1 MKVKNQEQI
10 NTEKHYQM
18 TLMSLKISEIYNIK
32 LYKMS
37 ELDDPIFV
45 QYMQSDDIAMAQAS
59 AVAYQHELNLNA
71 NPTTANAETQK
82 LLTERFTEPH
92 FIVPE
97 FSNENA
103 ITIKRPNDEYIM
115 AVRGTRPTNINDL
128 AADAQILINDKNNI
142 RVNSVEKLYNSFKAE
157 NPNSKLTL
165 TGHSL
170 GSWVAHQIANK
181 YDEPFVGFNLP
192 ASPLGILTDNLDYNT
207 TAEHKIYLTKNLDVI
222 SSLNK
227 YTKFTDKVISLPQ
240 KQSTL
245 PNWLGSHDIQNYLPD
260 KKETLKP
267 RILKTKRGKNT
278 YYSTP
283 NAEDVRRSQNSVGFV
298 SSCLDNP
305 TLEKCNRRINK
316 KLI

>member
-1 MKVKNQEQI
+1 
-10 NTEKHYQM
+10 
-18 TLMSLKISEIYNIK
+18 
-32 LYKMS
+32 MS

-71 NPTTANAETQK
+71 NVETANAETQK
-82 LLTERFTEPH
+82 LLNERFTEPH

-97 FSNENA
+97 FSNEHA
-103 ITIKRPNDEYIM
+103 ITIERPNKEYIM
-115 AVRGTRPTNINDL
+115 AVRGTRPNNINDL

-142 RVNSVEKLYNSFKAE
+142 RVNSVEKLYKSFREE
-157 NPNSKLTL
+157 NPTSKLTL

-170 GSWVAHQIANK
+170 GAYVSHQIANK

-192 ASPLGILTDNLDYNT
+192 ASPLGIISDNLDNKT
-207 TAEHKIYLTKNLDVI
+207 TASHKIYLTKNLDVI

-227 YTKFTDKVISLPQ
+227 YTNFTDKIITLPQ
-240 KQSTL
+240 KQETL
-245 PNWLGSHDIQNYLPD
+245 PNWLGSHDIQNYLPS

-267 RILKTKRGKNT
+267 RMLKTKRGKNV

-283 NAEDVRRSQNSVGFV
+283 NAEDVRRSKNNIAIYDN
-298 SSCLDNP
+298 CADNP
-305 TLEKCNRRINK
+305 NLERCAKKINK
-316 KLI
+316 MLIYK

>member
-1 MKVKNQEQI
+1 
-10 NTEKHYQM
+10 
-18 TLMSLKISEIYNIK
+18 
-32 LYKMS
+32 MS

-71 NPTTANAETQK
+71 NPTTANEETQK
-82 LLTERFTEPH
+82 LLNERFTEPH

-103 ITIKRPNDEYIM
+103 ITIKRPNDEYIL
-115 AVRGTRPTNINDL
+115 AVRGTRPTNISDL
-128 AADAQILINDKNNI
+128 QADAQILLNDRNNN
-142 RVNSVEKLYNSFKAE
+142 RVNSVEKLYNSFKSE

-170 GSWVAHQIANK
+170 GAYVAHQIANK

-192 ASPLGILTDNLDYNT
+192 ASPLGIISDNLDYNT

-227 YTKFTDKVISLPQ
+227 YTNFADKIITLPQ
-240 KQSTL
+240 KQETL
-245 PNWLGSHDIQNYLPD
+245 PNWLGSHDIQNYLPN
-260 KKETLKP
+260 KKEKLKP
-267 RILKTKRGKNT
+267 RMLKTKRGKNT

-283 NAEDVRRSQNSVGFV
+283 NEEDVRRSQNNIAIYDNCV
-298 SSCLDNP
+298 DNP
-305 TLEKCNRRINK
+305 NLERCAKKINK
-316 KLI
+316 MLIYK

>member
-1 MKVKNQEQI
+1 
-10 NTEKHYQM
+10 
-18 TLMSLKISEIYNIK
+18 
-32 LYKMS
+32 MS

-71 NPTTANAETQK
+71 NVETANAETQK
-82 LLTERFTEPH
+82 LLNERFTEPH

-103 ITIKRPNDEYIM
+103 ITIKRPNNEYIL
-115 AVRGTRPTNINDL
+115 AVRGTRITNPSDL
-128 AADAQILINDKNNI
+128 VADAQILLNDRNNN
-142 RVNSVEKLYNSFKAE
+142 RVNNVKELYKSFRDE

-165 TGHSL
+165 TGYSL
-170 GSWVAHQIANK
+170 GAYTAHQIANE
-181 YDEPFVGFNLP
+181 YDEEFVGFNLP
-192 ASPLGILTDNLDYNT
+192 ASPLGIISDNLDYNT
-207 TAEHKIYLTKNLDVI
+207 TASHKIYLTKNLDVI

-227 YTKFTDKVISLPQ
+227 YTKFNDTIITLPQ

-245 PNWLGSHDIQNYLPD
+245 SSYIGSHSLENFLPT
-260 KKETLKP
+260 KKEKLKP
-267 RILKTKRGKNT
+267 RMLKTKRGKNT

-283 NAEDVRRSQNSVGFV
+283 NEEDVRRSQNNIAFV

>member
-1 MKVKNQEQI
+1 
-10 NTEKHYQM
+10 
-18 TLMSLKISEIYNIK
+18 
-32 LYKMS
+32 MS

-71 NPTTANAETQK
+71 NPITANEETQK
-82 LLTERFTEPH
+82 LLDERFTEPH

-103 ITIKRPNDEYIM
+103 ITIKRPNDEYIL
-115 AVRGTRPTNINDL
+115 AVRGTRITNPSDL
-128 AADAQILINDKNNI
+128 VADAQILLNDRNNN

-170 GSWVAHQIANK
+170 GAYVAHVIANK

-192 ASPLGILTDNLDYNT
+192 ASPLGIISDNLDYNT
-207 TAEHKIYLTKNLDVI
+207 TADHKIYLTKNLDVI

-227 YTKFTDKVISLPQ
+227 YTNFTDKIITLPQ
-240 KQSTL
+240 KQETL
-245 PNWLGSHDIQNYLPD
+245 PNWLGSHDIQNYLPS

-267 RILKTKRGKNT
+267 RMLKTKRGKNT

-283 NAEDVRRSQNSVGFV
+283 NAEDVRRSQNSAAIYDN
-298 SSCLDNP
+298 CADNP
-305 TLEKCNRRINK
+305 NLERCAKKINK
-316 KLI
+316 MLIYK

>member
-1 MKVKNQEQI
+1 
-10 NTEKHYQM
+10 
-18 TLMSLKISEIYNIK
+18 
-32 LYKMS
+32 MS

-71 NPTTANAETQK
+71 NTETANAETQK
-82 LLTERFTEPH
+82 LLNERFTQPH

-103 ITIKRPNDEYIM
+103 ITIKRPNDEYIL

-128 AADAQILINDKNNI
+128 TADAQILINDKNNI

-157 NPNSKLTL
+157 NPTSKLTL

-170 GSWVAHQIANK
+170 GAYVAHQIANK

-192 ASPLGILTDNLDYNT
+192 ASPLGIISDNLDYNT

-227 YTKFTDKVISLPQ
+227 YTNFTDKIITLPQ

-245 PNWLGSHDIQNYLPD
+245 PNWLGSHDIQNYLPN

-267 RILKTKRGKNT
+267 RMLKTKKGKNT

-283 NAEDVRRSQNSVGFV
+283 NAEDVRRSQNSAAIYDN
-298 SSCLDNP
+298 CADNP
-305 TLEKCNRRINK
+305 NLERCAKKINK
-316 KLI
+316 MLIYK

>member
-1 MKVKNQEQI
+1 
-10 NTEKHYQM
+10 
-18 TLMSLKISEIYNIK
+18 
-32 LYKMS
+32 MS

-71 NPTTANAETQK
+71 NAETANAETQK
-82 LLTERFTEPH
+82 LLNERFTEPH

-115 AVRGTRPTNINDL
+115 AVRGTRPSNINDL
-128 AADAQILINDKNNI
+128 AADTQILLNDKNNI
-142 RVNSVEKLYNSFKAE
+142 RVNSVEKLYKSFREE
-157 NPNSKLTL
+157 NPTSKLTL

-170 GSWVAHQIANK
+170 GAYVSHELANK
-181 YDEPFVGFNLP
+181 YNETFVGFNLP
-192 ASPLGILTDNLDYNT
+192 ASPLGILSDNLDYKT
-207 TAEHKIYLTKNLDVI
+207 TASHKIYLTKNLDVI

-227 YTKFTDKVISLPQ
+227 YTNFTDKIITLPQ

-245 PNWLGSHDIQNYLPD
+245 PNWLGSHDIQNYLPT

-267 RILKTKRGKNT
+267 RMLKTKRGKNT

-283 NAEDVRRSQNSVGFV
+283 NAEDVRRSGNAIYDN
-298 SSCLDNP
+298 CADNP
-305 TLEKCNRRINK
+305 NLERCAKKINK
-316 KLI
+316 MLIYK

>member
-1 MKVKNQEQI
+1 
-10 NTEKHYQM
+10 M

>member
-1 MKVKNQEQI
+1 
-10 NTEKHYQM
+10 
-18 TLMSLKISEIYNIK
+18 
-32 LYKMS
+32 MS

-71 NPTTANAETQK
+71 NPTTANEETQK

-103 ITIKRPNDEYIM
+103 ITIKRPNDEYIL

-128 AADAQILINDKNNI
+128 TADAQILINDKNNI
-142 RVNSVEKLYNSFKAE
+142 RVNSVEKLYNSFKSE

-170 GSWVAHQIANK
+170 GAYVAHQIANK

-192 ASPLGILTDNLDYNT
+192 ASPLGIISDNVNYNT

-227 YTKFTDKVISLPQ
+227 YTNFTDKIITLPQ
-240 KQSTL
+240 KQETL
-245 PNWLGSHDIQNYLPD
+245 PNWLGSHDIQNYLPN

-267 RILKTKRGKNT
+267 RMLKIKRGKNT

-283 NAEDVRRSQNSVGFV
+283 NEEDVRRSQNNIAIYDN
-298 SSCLDNP
+298 CADNP
-305 TLEKCNRRINK
+305 NLERCAKKINK
-316 KLI
+316 MLIYK

>member
-1 MKVKNQEQI
+1 
-10 NTEKHYQM
+10 
-18 TLMSLKISEIYNIK
+18 
-32 LYKMS
+32 MS

-59 AVAYQHELNLNA
+59 AVAYQHELNIISNS
-71 NPTTANAETQK
+71 TTANKETQK

-92 FIVPE
+92 FIVPQ

-103 ITIKRPNDEYIM
+103 ITIKRPNDEYIL
-115 AVRGTRPTNINDL
+115 AVRGTRPTNISDL
-128 AADAQILINDKNNI
+128 QADAQILLNDQNNK

-170 GSWVAHQIANK
+170 GAYVAHQIANK

-192 ASPLGILTDNLDYNT
+192 ASPLGIISDNLNYST

-227 YTKFTDKVISLPQ
+227 YTNFTDKIITLPQ
-240 KQSTL
+240 KQETL
-245 PNWLGSHDIQNYLPD
+245 HNWLGSHDIQNYLPN

-267 RILKTKRGKNT
+267 RMLKTKRGKNT

-283 NAEDVRRSQNSVGFV
+283 NAEDVRRSANAIYDN
-298 SSCLDNP
+298 CADNP
-305 TLEKCNRRINK
+305 SLEKCAKKINK
-316 KLI
+316 ML

>member
-1 MKVKNQEQI
+1 MVLKATFKNCD
-10 NTEKHYQM
+10 KH
-18 TLMSLKISEIYNIK
+18 LNYNIN

-71 NPTTANAETQK
+71 NPTTANEETQK
-82 LLTERFTEPH
+82 LLNERFTEPH

-103 ITIKRPNDEYIM
+103 ITIKRPNDEYIL
-115 AVRGTRPTNINDL
+115 AVRGTRPTNISDL
-128 AADAQILINDKNNI
+128 QADAQILLNDRNNN
-142 RVNSVEKLYNSFKAE
+142 RVNSVEKLYNSFKSE

-170 GSWVAHQIANK
+170 GAYVAHQIANK

-192 ASPLGILTDNLDYNT
+192 ASPLGIISDNLDYNT

-227 YTKFTDKVISLPQ
+227 YTNFADKIITLPQ
-240 KQSTL
+240 KQETL
-245 PNWLGSHDIQNYLPD
+245 PNWLGSHDIQNYLPN
-260 KKETLKP
+260 KKEKLKP
-267 RILKTKRGKNT
+267 RMLKTKRGKNT

-283 NAEDVRRSQNSVGFV
+283 NEEDVRRSQNNIAIYDNCV
-298 SSCLDNP
+298 DNP
-305 TLEKCNRRINK
+305 NLERCAKKINK
-316 KLI
+316 MLIYK

>member
-1 MKVKNQEQI
+1 
-10 NTEKHYQM
+10 
-18 TLMSLKISEIYNIK
+18 
-32 LYKMS
+32 MS

-71 NPTTANAETQK
+71 NVETANAETQK
-82 LLTERFTEPH
+82 LLNERFTEPH

-97 FSNENA
+97 FSNEHA
-103 ITIKRPNDEYIM
+103 ITIERPNKEYIM
-115 AVRGTRPTNINDL
+115 AVRGTRPTNISDL

-142 RVNSVEKLYNSFKAE
+142 RVNSVEKLYKSFREE
-157 NPNSKLTL
+157 NPTSKLTL

-170 GSWVAHQIANK
+170 GAYVSHQIANK

-192 ASPLGILTDNLDYNT
+192 ASPLGIISDNLDNKT
-207 TAEHKIYLTKNLDVI
+207 TASHKIYLTKNLDVI

-227 YTKFTDKVISLPQ
+227 YTNYTDKIITLPQ
-240 KQSTL
+240 KQETL
-245 PNWLGSHDIQNYLPD
+245 SNWLGSHDIQNYLPN

-267 RILKTKRGKNT
+267 RILKTKRGKNI

-283 NAEDVRRSQNSVGFV
+283 NAEDVRRSGNAIYDN
-298 SSCLDNP
+298 CADNP
-305 TLEKCNRRINK
+305 NLERCAKKINK
-316 KLI
+316 MLIYK

>member
-1 MKVKNQEQI
+1 
-10 NTEKHYQM
+10 
-18 TLMSLKISEIYNIK
+18 
-32 LYKMS
+32 MS

-71 NPTTANAETQK
+71 NVETANEETQK
-82 LLTERFTEPH
+82 LLNERFTEPH

-103 ITIKRPNDEYIM
+103 ITIKRPNDEYIL
-115 AVRGTRPTNINDL
+115 AVRGTRPTNISDL
-128 AADAQILINDKNNI
+128 QADAQILLNDRNNN
-142 RVNSVEKLYNSFKAE
+142 RVNSVEKLYNSFKSE

-170 GSWVAHQIANK
+170 GAYVAHQIANK

-192 ASPLGILTDNLDYNT
+192 ASPLGIISDNVNYNT

-227 YTKFTDKVISLPQ
+227 YTNFADKIITLPQ
-240 KQSTL
+240 KQETL
-245 PNWLGSHDIQNYLPD
+245 PNWLGSHDIQNYLPN

-267 RILKTKRGKNT
+267 RMLKIKRGKNT

-283 NAEDVRRSQNSVGFV
+283 NEEDVRRSQNNIAIYDN
-298 SSCLDNP
+298 CADNP
-305 TLEKCNRRINK
+305 NLERCAKKINK
-316 KLI
+316 MLIYK